1 MPTKTVK
8 VAVSLP
14 LEEYREVEKARK
26 QLHISRSAVIS
37 EALKCWIAAGHEQEK
52 IRAYVEGYRRTPET
66 AHEQKLFES
75 LATEVL
81 AAEEWKE

>member
-14 LEEYREVEKARK
+14 RKEYQQVEKTRK
-26 QLHISRSAVIS
+26 RLRISRSAVIG
-37 EALKCWIAAGHEQEK
+37 EALRHWVAAGHEQEK
-52 IRAYVEGYRRTPET
+52 ISAYLEGYRRFPET
-66 AHEQKLFES
+66 IREQKLFELLS
-75 LATEVL
+75 GEVL